1 MSTQI
6 FVASTAF
13 GLATVVAAIEDDCWS
28 APDRRILITCNNA
41 AFPEATGGLLDTPGV
56 DKLLGHFDQVYD
68 YNAVIAPQHPSVWR
82 PAAADLPLL
91 QRFFAAT
98 WQVPADE
105 DVILVVESIHVPPA
119 RTLCQ
124 IFPDARIDVYADG
137 LMTYGPTRDGLFTH
151 VGFRVDRLLHLDLVP
166 GVEPLVLREWRVK
179 PLPISTE
186 RFRDVIS
193 RMAAE
198 SPALITTAAP
208 GTVAVLL
215 GQYLSDAGI
224 LTVEEELELH
234 RDLIRGAV
242 RAGFSKLIFKPHP
255 TAAET
260 DYDQLL
266 ADAAEAGAEL
276 VVHREPDLVETWF
289 SHAGIGLVAGCFSTA
304 LITAS
309 GLYRLPAA
317 RAGTELLLERVRPYE
332 NSNRIPVTI
341 AHAALPE
348 LAGYQAGATGPGVDG
363 PIGIGQIVQL
373 VGYCMQSSRVPELR
387 PVAVRVLTDHW
398 DGAARVY
405 VKRRRLTILD
415 LPGKL
420 PPRRLKAKPK
430 PRPVRNT
437 VKKLVGPRVA
447 AIIRDRRRALRGL
460 FRRRALRSA

>member
-1 MSTQI
+1 
-6 FVASTAF
+6 
-13 GLATVVAAIEDDCWS
+13 VAAIEDDCWP

-56 DKLLGHFDQVYD
+56 DKLLGHFDDVYD
-68 YNAVIAPQHPSVWR
+68 YNAVIAPQHPSIWR
-82 PAAADLPLL
+82 PAAAELPML

-105 DVILVVESIHVPPA
+105 EVILVVESIHVPPA

-137 LMTYGPTRDGLFTH
+137 LMTYGPTRDGMFTA
-151 VGFRVDRLLHLDLVP
+151 VGFRIDRLLHLDLVP
-166 GVEPLVLREWRVK
+166 GVKPLVLHEWRVK
-179 PLPISTE
+179 PLPISTD

-198 SPALITTAAP
+198 SPTMITTAAP

-224 LTVEEELELH
+224 LTIEEELELH

-242 RAGFSKLIFKPHP
+242 RAGFTKLIFKPHP

-260 DYDQLL
+260 DYDRLL
-266 ADAAEAGAEL
+266 ADAAEAGVEL
-276 VVHREPDLVETWF
+276 VVHRDPDLVETWF
-289 SHAGIGLVAGCFSTA
+289 SHPGIGLVAGCFSTA
-304 LITAS
+304 LVTAS
-309 GLYRLPAA
+309 ALYRLPAA
-317 RAGTELLLERVRPYE
+317 RTGTELLLERVRPYE

-348 LAGYQAGATGPGVDG
+348 LATYQPGQVGPGSDG
-363 PIGIGQIVQL
+363 PVGVGRIVQV
-373 VGYCMQSSRVPELR
+373 VGYCMQASRVPELR
-387 PVAVRVLTDHW
+387 PVAVRVLAEHW
-398 DGAARVY
+398 DGALRVY
-405 VKRRRLTILD
+405 LKRRRLTVLD

-420 PPRRLKAKPK
+420 SPRRRTAKPK
-430 PRPVRNT
+430 PRRPVRT
-437 VKKLVGPRVA
+437 AVKRLVGPRVA
-447 AIIRDRRRALRGL
+447 TIIRERRRALNRLLRG
-460 FRRRALRSA
+460 RTLRSA

>member
-13 GLATVVAAIEDDCWS
+13 GLATVVAAIEDDCWPT
-28 APDRRILITCNNA
+28 PDRRILITCNNA

-56 DKLLGHFDQVYD
+56 DKLLGHFDHVYD
-68 YNAVIAPQHPSVWR
+68 YNAAIAPQHPSIWR
-82 PAAADLPLL
+82 PAAAELPML

-179 PLPISTE
+179 PLPISTD

-198 SPALITTAAP
+198 APTMITTAAP

-224 LTVEEELELH
+224 LTAEEELELH

-242 RAGFSKLIFKPHP
+242 RAGFTKLIFKPHP

-260 DYDQLL
+260 DYDRLL
-266 ADAAEAGAEL
+266 ADAAEAGRRAGGAP
-276 VVHREPDLVETWF
+276 RARSGRDLVLACRDR
-289 SHAGIGLVAGCFSTA
+289 AGRRLLLHRPGDRV
-304 LITAS
+304 
-309 GLYRLPAA
+309 RPLPAA
-317 RAGTELLLERVRPYE
+317 RGPDRDRAVARAGP
-332 NSNRIPVTI
+332 
-341 AHAALPE
+341 
-348 LAGYQAGATGPGVDG
+348 
-363 PIGIGQIVQL
+363 
-373 VGYCMQSSRVPELR
+373 
-387 PVAVRVLTDHW
+387 AVREQQPD
-398 DGAARVY
+398 
-405 VKRRRLTILD
+405 
-415 LPGKL
+415 PGHHR
-420 PPRRLKAKPK
+420 PRRPARAGDVPA
-430 PRPVRNT
+430 RP
-437 VKKLVGPRVA
+437 G
-447 AIIRDRRRALRGL
+447 RAPGST
-460 FRRRALRSA
+460 ARSASAGSCRWSATACRRVGCPSCARSRSGC